1 MTASKIQFRAAAT
14 GPDLS
19 IQVRFD
25 GHQVLSQLLSE
36 NPVEVCHEFDD
47 DTLSH
52 CLEIQLTGKTDQHT
66 VLDAQGNIVSDQV
79 IQLDQ
84 FRLDDIELDQLVWQ
98 HATYQHNQ
106 NGHADLSQHG
116 FYGVMGCNGTVTFEF
131 DSPVYLWLLE
141 NL

>member
-1 MTASKIQFRAAAT
+1 
-14 GPDLS
+14 
-19 IQVRFD
+19 
-25 GHQVLSQLLSE
+25 
-36 NPVEVCHEFDD
+36 
-47 DTLSH
+47 
-52 CLEIQLTGKTDQHT
+52 

-79 IQLDQ
+79 IKLDQ

-98 HATYQHNQ
+98 HATYQHDQ
-106 NGHADLSQHG
+106 NGHAELSQHG